1 MKIKTTTYPICAKTG
16 ERKPPQKH
24 RTIETTEDKLLLV
37 MSEKELI
44 ELLRD
49 GSVWIEFNL
58 PNVLHYFELYEI
70 VEV

>member
-1 MKIKTTTYPICAKTG
+1 MKIKTTTYPISKTG

-24 RTIETTEDKLLLV
+24 RTIETTEEKLLLI

-49 GSVWIEFNL
+49 GCVWIEFKL